1 MSQLMKLIAIAH
13 LVLHINANPCIHS
26 YPDHTIDYITTNIG
40 TDPSVYYLG
49 KKASTNECQL
59 SCMHLNY
66 LCDTSAGDVISP
78 NGVQVDVDACEITIA
93 EVNYNKNAELFLTDD
108 LVSREYII
116 EAQVTLTTGME
127 TGIYWKAPDASTHP
141 NDFISYAFAVDFTVG
156 STGKL
161 FVQIEQSGSYEFLK
175 YVKPA
180 YPSIQAN
187 QKYTLTVHVDGTQ
200 FSTYINDILF
210 YVSSSNNHQIDET
223 IYQSSYAGLYA
234 WSAGAI
240 WHSWKMQ
247 FPDATDNQDE
257 KFCAAYMYD
266 KSGGN
271 CYGYYGDDHASIES
285 SLNHDTQH
293 DSAVL
298 YDATCEPTASPFD
311 PSVSPTRDPS
321 ASPSQPPVIVTS
333 NPTETPSHD
342 PTGPPSQSPVTTL
355 NPTQSPSDSRY
366 PTVFPTH
373 YPSNMPSA
381 KPTWQQD
388 VEVDEH
394 STTTHDH
401 DSHEK
406 ESEDQL
412 TDFGSTELGFILPVA
427 SVSLCVIG
435 VVGLC
440 IFCKLRRNK
449 GVAKQIEISMEKNLE
464 DANETAK
471 RPKQS
476 YASQSTAQSVHTAH
490 SNASGDG
497 PTAAVTIDNMNPMT
511 QNMPSYMSYPTMANS
526 TLQLQPVCSMS
537 TDSMAMAAVSQN
549 HHAGFGATAV
559 MQPVQNLC
567 VAHGIGG
574 EKQEE
579 EEYAYDDGANS
590 SNDDDVLAGVNMVTQ
605 GGAKSMYEEDE
616 STSDDDLL
624 VGVNMVT
631 KGGMN
636 GRRDETPPGPVPPP
650 PPPPVLAHGGVDDDD
665 EVMRGVT
672 TGQ

>member
-298 YDATCEPTASPFD
+298 HDSTCDPSTSPSSDPTRIPSNDPSTSRSPTLSPSDPTRTPSQSPIATANPTPSPSQSLHPTASPTRYPSGT
-311 PSVSPTRDPS
+311 PSVNPTPRPTR
-321 ASPSQPPVIVTS
+321 Q
-333 NPTETPSHD
+333 HD
-342 PTGPPSQSPVTTL
+342 E
-355 NPTQSPSDSRY
+355 R
-366 PTVFPTH
+366 
-373 YPSNMPSA
+373 
-381 KPTWQQD
+381 
-388 VEVDEH
+388 
-394 STTTHDH
+394 STTQYP
-401 DSHEK
+401 DSKIQED
-406 ESEDQL
+406 DQL
-412 TDFGSTELGFILPVA
+412 MSIVPIV
-427 SVSLCVIG
+427 SVMLFVLG
-435 VVGLC
+435 VVGVVC
-440 IFCKLRRNK
+440 VCAFCKMRRNQA
-449 GVAKQIEISMEKNLE
+449 VPKQIVVTSIEQDN
-464 DANETAK
+464 
-471 RPKQS
+471 
-476 YASQSTAQSVHTAH
+476 
-490 SNASGDG
+490 DG
-497 PTAAVTIDNMNPMT
+497 PQITGVFDQDECAYGEDDTKPRNMREEGEENR
-511 QNMPSYMSYPTMANS
+511 
-526 TLQLQPVCSMS
+526 
-537 TDSMAMAAVSQN
+537 N
-549 HHAGFGATAV
+549 HHEEASPVAIV
-559 MQPVQNLC
+559 M
-567 VAHGIGG
+567 
-574 EKQEE
+574 E
-579 EEYAYDDGANS
+579 
-590 SNDDDVLAGVNMVTQ
+590 
-605 GGAKSMYEEDE
+605 
-616 STSDDDLL
+616 
-624 VGVNMVT
+624 T
-631 KGGMN
+631 KGGCHPQ
-636 GRRDETPPGPVPPP
+636 TLPAPPVPVPPHVLHEDFANFAQSSP
-650 PPPPVLAHGGVDDDD
+650 NVDPVCFVNAAHMDEEISGPDEDGCMSGDTRGGMNTV
-665 EVMRGVT
+665 
-672 TGQ
+672 Q